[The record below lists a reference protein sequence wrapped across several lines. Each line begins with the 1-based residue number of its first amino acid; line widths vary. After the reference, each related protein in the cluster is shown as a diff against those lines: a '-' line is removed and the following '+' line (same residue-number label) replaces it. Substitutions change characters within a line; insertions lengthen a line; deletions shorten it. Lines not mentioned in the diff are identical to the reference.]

1 MYRPIIILVYI
12 YITILKIFKVVHH
25 SQVRGSL
32 DAEFSSSLHI
42 FQRFV
47 LVYII

>member
-12 YITILKIFKVVHH
+12 YYISICILKIFKVVHH

-32 DAEFSSSLHI
+32 DAESPSSLDI
-42 FQRFV
+42 F
-47 LVYII
+47 